1 MDKQKFLTI
10 SETSLATG
18 YSVEHLRELCK
29 KGVVRPERIA
39 LGRLFSQADV
49 RTLRA
54 RRART
59 VTTKQGES

>member
-1 MDKQKFLTI
+1 VNKQKFLTI

-54 RRART
+54 RREKNA
-59 VTTKQGES
+59 TKREES